1 MKRALLALAVLFF
14 IPCAVLAQ
22 PAVFLVRHAERADAG
37 TKPPPGAD
45 PDLSAAGHARAERL
59 AAMLK
64 DARIGQIFVTEF
76 KRTRQTA
83 APLAKLLGVE
93 PTVITQKDVK
103 ALADRLRSASS
114 NVLVIGHTNTLPEIV
129 KVLDVA
135 DKVSVEE
142 TEFDNLFIVVRSASP
157 SLLHLRYQ

>member
-1 MKRALLALAVLFF
+1 MKRVLLALAVLF
-14 IPCAVLAQ
+14 IPCAVFAQ

-37 TKPPPGAD
+37 TTPPPGAD
-45 PDLSAAGHARAERL
+45 PDLSAAGRARAERL

-83 APLAKLLGVE
+83 EPLAKLLGVE
-93 PTVITQKDVK
+93 ATVIIQKDVR
-103 ALADRLRSASS
+103 ALADRLKSAST

-135 DKVSVEE
+135 DRLSIGE

-157 SLLHLRYQ
+157 SLLQLRYQ